1 MVPSHRAPGPGARQ
15 APNRRPESALTDTS
29 HRRRR
34 LAAASCLAAAGGL
47 ALCQPLSA
55 RAADAGPYGALFVS
69 SSRYAGTAAT
79 IAVGQALP
87 NSSGVKAVA
96 DGSYPGVFANDA
108 VDPNFGVTAPID
120 VTALLTQVA
129 AGGGVGVGARIGDLD
144 VTALTGISTSF
155 SSKSELALNLSTD
168 GRSLT
173 LMGYAAPINR
183 IDISN
188 TDTPAVIDPTNTDT
202 QSPTNRAVVELD
214 GIGRISA
221 TPVSAYSG
229 NNGRAA
235 VLVRDIQG
243 SGEDAYLMVG
253 NGGNGSGTE
262 PASLVA
268 STGVQ
273 LIVPGS
279 GNPQTTVVGAPQGSP
294 GAKNGYQFG
303 FSVASLGLPADKSG
317 KDDNFRGE
325 LVRDNQLY
333 VSKGS
338 GGNGVNSV
346 YQVLPGADPL
356 STQAA
361 RISILPGFPTNLA
374 ANISASDPTT
384 EFYPFGIWFA
394 NATTLYVADEGAQS
408 LAGDPNAGLQKWIFS
423 GSKWVLAYVLQNG
436 LKLGQSYSVA
446 NYPQSLAPATTGLR
460 NITGAVEGNR
470 VTIFAATA
478 TFSAAADPGADP
490 NQVVR
495 IVDRLDATTL
505 PTAERFATVQAPA
518 YGKVYRGV
526 AYVQCPDA
534 GSCLSGFN
542 VAGR

>member
-1 MVPSHRAPGPGARQ
+1 MNTTFPIG
-15 APNRRPESALTDTS
+15 RRPL
-29 HRRRR
+29 
-34 LAAASCLAAAGGL
+34 LAASCLIAAGGL
-47 ALCQPLSA
+47 GACLPSSA
-55 RAADAGPYGALFVS
+55 RAADAGTVGALFVS
-69 SSRYAGTAAT
+69 SSRYAGRAGTVT
-79 IAVGQALP
+79 IGQALP
-87 NSSGVKAVA
+87 NSGNVKAVA
-96 DGSYPGVFANDA
+96 DGSYPGVFANDG
-108 VDPNFGVTAPID
+108 VDANFGITAPIT
-120 VTALLTQVA
+120 VTALPTQVA
-129 AGGGVGVGARIGDLD
+129 AGGGVGVGTRVGELD

-155 SSKSELALNLSTD
+155 SSKSELALNLSSD

-173 LMGYAAPINR
+173 LMGYAAPINQ

-188 TDTPAVIDPTNTDT
+188 SNTPGVIDPTNTDT
-202 QSPTNRAVVELD
+202 QAPTNRAVVELD
-214 GIGRISA
+214 GVGRIAA
-221 TPVSAYSG
+221 TPVSAFSG

-243 SGEDAYLMVG
+243 SGQDAYLMVG
-253 NGGNGSGTE
+253 NAGNGSGTE
-262 PASLVA
+262 PAGLVA
-268 STGVQ
+268 DTGVQ

-279 GNPQTTVVGAPQGSP
+279 SSPQTMVVGAPQGTP
-294 GAKNGYQFG
+294 GAKTGFQFG

-325 LVRDNQLY
+325 LFHDNALY
-333 VSKGS
+333 VTKGS
-338 GGNGVNSV
+338 GGNGINSV
-346 YQVLPGADPL
+346 YQVVPGSNPL

-374 ANISASDPTT
+374 ANISATDPTT

-394 NATTLYVADEGAQS
+394 NATTLYVADEGPQS
-408 LAGDPNAGLQKWIFS
+408 LAGDPNAGLQKWIFD

-436 LKLGQSYSVA
+436 LQLGQSYGVT

-478 TFSAAADPGADP
+478 TFSAATDPGADP

-505 PTAERFATVQAPA
+505 PAAERFATIQAPA

-526 AYVQCPDA
+526 AYVQCP
-534 GSCLSGFN
+534 GTTSCLSG
-542 VAGR
+542 AGLASR